1 MVEFAGKRAV
11 VTGAASGIG
20 RATAL
25 LLAREGAHV
34 LAADISER
42 GLAETARL
50 AEGSLD
56 THVYDASNV
65 ESCHALVAA
74 ASNVGPLDILCN
86 IAGMLDWGETHEFDE
101 NRFKRIIDI
110 NLTGTFAMCRAA
122 LPHLI
127 ESKGCIVNMAS
138 TAALAGTPY
147 ATAYTASK
155 HGVAGL
161 TKSIAIEY
169 ASKGVRVNAVCP
181 GHVDTPMG
189 NKAPPSGD
197 IDWAL
202 MMRAAPKLLDGKCDP
217 SDIAEMV
224 AFLASAK
231 ARKITGALFTVD
243 GGQLAG

>member
-1 MVEFAGKRAV
+1 MGDFTGTRAI

-25 LLAREGAHV
+25 HLAREGAHV
-34 LAADISER
+34 LAADISEQ
-42 GLAETARL
+42 GLAETAKL
-50 AEGSLD
+50 AEGSLK
-56 THVYDASNV
+56 THIYDASDV
-65 ESCHALVAA
+65 ESCHALIAGAA
-74 ASNVGPLDILCN
+74 ASGPIDILCN

-101 NRFKRIIDI
+101 GRFERIIAI
-110 NLTGTFAMCRAA
+110 NLTGTYAMCRAA

-127 ESKGCIVNMAS
+127 QSKGCIVNMAS

-147 ATAYTASK
+147 AAAYTASK

-189 NKAPPSGD
+189 NKAPPTGD

-217 SDIAEMV
+217 EDIAEMV
-224 AFLASAK
+224 AFLASDK
-231 ARKITGALFTVD
+231 ASKITGALFTVD

>member
-1 MVEFAGKRAV
+1 MQFQGKRAI

-25 LLAREGAHV
+25 HLAREGAQV
-34 LAADISER
+34 WAADIAVE
-42 GLAETARL
+42 GLAETAKL
-50 AEGSLD
+50 ADGLIANY
-56 THVYDASNV
+56 VYDAADV

-74 ASNVGPLDILCN
+74 VAEEGGLDILCN
-86 IAGMLDWGETHEFDE
+86 IAGMLEWGVTHEFDE
-101 NRFKRIIDI
+101 ARFARIIAV
-110 NLTGTFAMCRAA
+110 NLTGTYAMCRAA

-127 ESKGCIVNMAS
+127 ESKGNIVNMAS
-138 TAALAGTPY
+138 TAALTGTPY
-147 ATAYTASK
+147 ATAYAASK

-161 TKSIAIEY
+161 TKSIAVEY
-169 ASKGVRVNAVCP
+169 AAKGVRVNAVCP

-189 NKAPPSGD
+189 NKAPPAGD

-224 AFLASAK
+224 AFLASDK
-231 ARKITGALFTVD
+231 ASKITGVLFNVD